1 MAAEDLILDV
11 LKDVGKLTDAQI
23 DSVRGELGV
32 RASTLLEL
40 LVLAGTLDEKD
51 LVSFLAEHFGME
63 SLTIADHAL
72 PPDVLQLVP
81 ADFAREHKIVPI
93 RAGAGVLTI
102 AMTNPMDVETLDNL
116 SVVLGR
122 NEKTKG
128 FLPETLIAG
137 PVDIQNALD
146 LYYRGQQ
153 LAAAVDEASS
163 GDYDSALKNIG
174 ELTEGKEGAD
184 EAPIIRFVSAVI
196 TQAYRMRA
204 SDIHIEPLEKRIRI
218 RYRIDGEL
226 IEMDSPPKRLQ
237 GPVLSRLKIMSG
249 MNIAERR
256 VPQDGRIKFTVD
268 NVTLDLRVSALPGTH
283 GESVVMRILD
293 KTSLLLGL
301 NELGFLEQDEE
312 TFRKLIS
319 MPNGVLLVTGPT
331 GSGKTTTLYGCLN
344 FLNKPDVKL
353 ITVEDPVEY
362 MLAGINQVMVNE
374 EINLTFSN
382 ALRSILRQA
391 PNIIMVGEIRDTIT
405 AEIAT
410 QAAMTGHLVFSTLHT
425 NDAPSAI
432 TRLIDMGVKPFLVA
446 SAVMGVMAQR
456 LVRTICKNCK
466 VEYTPDPQLIRTL
479 RLDPAEVAKKT
490 WVHGGGCDQCNNTGY
505 RGRKGIFE
513 IMVVNDEIRHLIY
526 QCVPANIIRATA
538 RKSRSMRSLREDGLA
553 KAELGITTLEEV
565 LANTVTDID

>member
-1 MAAEDLILDV
+1 V
-11 LKDVGKLTDAQI
+11 
-23 DSVRGELGV
+23 
-32 RASTLLEL
+32 
-40 LVLAGTLDEKD
+40 VLARD
-51 LVSFLAEHFGME
+51 
-63 SLTIADHAL
+63 
-72 PPDVLQLVP
+72 
-81 ADFAREHKIVPI
+81 
-93 RAGAGVLTI
+93 
-102 AMTNPMDVETLDNL
+102 
-116 SVVLGR
+116 
-122 NEKTKG
+122 EKTKG
-128 FLPETLIAG
+128 VMTETVIAG
-137 PVDIQNALD
+137 PADIQNALD

-153 LAAAVDEASS
+153 MAAAVDEASG
-163 GDYDSALKNIG
+163 GDYDTALKNIG
-174 ELTEGKEGAD
+174 EISEGKEGAD

-226 IEMDSPPKRLQ
+226 VEMESPSKRLQ
-237 GPVLSRLKIMSG
+237 GSILSRIKIMSG

-256 VPQDGRIKFTVD
+256 IPQDGRIKFSVD
-268 NVTLDLRVSALPGTH
+268 KVVLDLRVSALPGTH

-301 NELGFLEQDEE
+301 SELGFLEQDENI
-312 TFRKLIS
+312 FRKLIS

-374 EINLTFSN
+374 EINLTFGN

-456 LVRTICKNCK
+456 LVRTICKKCK
-466 VEYTPDPQLIRTL
+466 EEYKPDPQLLRTL
-479 RLDPAEVAKKT
+479 RLDPDETYKKT
-490 WVHGGGCDQCNNTGY
+490 WYHGHGCDNCNNTGY

-513 IMVVNDEIRHLIY
+513 LMVVNDEIRHLIY
-526 QCVPANIIRATA
+526 QCTPANIIRATA
-538 RKSRSMRSLREDGLA
+538 RKAGMRSLRDDGMA
-553 KAELGITTLEEV
+553 KAARGITTLEEV
-565 LANTVTDID
+565 LANTVTDVD

>member
-1 MAAEDLILDV
+1 MAAEDLILDM
-11 LKDVGKLTDAQI
+11 LKDAGMLTDAQI
-23 DSVRGELGV
+23 AKAREDVGV
-32 RASTLLEL
+32 RAGTVLEV
-40 LVLAGTLDEKD
+40 LVLTGIVAEQE
-51 LVSFLAEHFGME
+51 LVTFLTEHFGME
-63 SLTIADHAL
+63 AFNISDHAL
-72 PPDVLQLVP
+72 TPEVLALVP
-81 ADFAREHKIVPI
+81 ADFARTNKIVPV
-93 RAGAGVLTI
+93 RCGAGVLTI

-116 SVVLGR
+116 NVVLAKS
-122 NEKTKG
+122 EKTKG
-128 FLPETLIAG
+128 LMSETVISG
-137 PVDIQNALD
+137 PSDIQNALD
-146 LYYRGQQ
+146 LYYRGEQM
-153 LAAAVDEASS
+153 AAAVDEASG
-163 GDYDSALKNIG
+163 GDYDTALKSIG
-174 ELTEGKEGAD
+174 EISAGKEGAD

-196 TQAYRMRA
+196 TQAYRTRA

-226 IEMDSPPKRLQ
+226 AEMESPPKRLQ
-237 GPVLSRLKIMSG
+237 GSILSRIKIMSG

-268 NVTLDLRVSALPGTH
+268 KVTLDLRVSALPGTH

-301 NELGFLEQDEE
+301 VELGFLEQDEN

-362 MLAGINQVMVNE
+362 MLSGINQVMVNE
-374 EINLTFSN
+374 EINLTFGN
-382 ALRSILRQA
+382 ALRAILRQA
-391 PNIIMVGEIRDTIT
+391 PNIIMVGEIRDTTT

-456 LVRTICKNCK
+456 LVRTICKKCK
-466 VEYTPDPQLIRTL
+466 EECIPDPQLVRTL
-479 RLDPAEVAKKT
+479 QLDPDEVKKKT
-490 WVHGGGCDQCNNTGY
+490 WYHGRGCENCSNTGY

-513 IMVVNDEIRHLIY
+513 LMVVNDEIRHLIY
-526 QCVPANIIRATA
+526 QCTPANIIRATA
-538 RKSRSMRSLREDGLA
+538 RKAGMRSLRDDGLA
-553 KAELGITTLEEV
+553 KAERGITTLEEV
-565 LANTVTDID
+565 LANTVTDVD

>member
-1 MAAEDLILDV
+1 MAAEDLILDM
-11 LKDVGKLTDAQI
+11 LKDAGMLTDAQI
-23 DSVRGELGV
+23 VKAREDVGV
-32 RASTLLEL
+32 RASTVLEV
-40 LVLAGTLDEKD
+40 LVLTGIVAENE
-51 LVSFLAEHFGME
+51 LVTCLTEHFGME
-63 SLTIADHAL
+63 AFNISDHAL
-72 PPDVLQLVP
+72 APEVLLLVP
-81 ADFAREHKIVPI
+81 ADFARANKIVPV
-93 RAGAGVLTI
+93 RCGAGVLTI

-116 SVVLGR
+116 NVVLAK

-128 FLPETLIAG
+128 LMSETVIAG
-137 PVDIQNALD
+137 PSDIQNALD
-146 LYYRGQQ
+146 LYYRGEQM
-153 LAAAVDEASS
+153 AAAVDEASG
-163 GDYDSALKNIG
+163 GDYDTALKNIG
-174 ELTEGKEGAD
+174 EITSGKEGVD

-196 TQAYRMRA
+196 TQAYRTRA

-226 IEMDSPPKRLQ
+226 VEMESPPKRLQ
-237 GPVLSRLKIMSG
+237 GSILSRIKIMSG

-268 NVTLDLRVSALPGTH
+268 KITLDLRVSALPGTH

-301 NELGFLEQDEE
+301 VELGFLEQDET
-312 TFRKLIS
+312 TFRKLIA

-362 MLAGINQVMVNE
+362 MLSGINQVMVNE
-374 EINLTFSN
+374 EINLTFGN
-382 ALRSILRQA
+382 ALRAILRQA

-456 LVRTICKNCK
+456 LVRTICKKCK
-466 VEYTPDPQLIRTL
+466 EECTPDPQLVRTL
-479 RLDPAEVAKKT
+479 QLDPEEVKKKT
-490 WVHGGGCDQCNNTGY
+490 YYHGRGCDNCSNTGY

-513 IMVVNDEIRHLIY
+513 LMVVNDEIRHLIY
-526 QCVPANIIRATA
+526 QCTPANIIRATA
-538 RKSRSMRSLREDGLA
+538 RKAGMRSLRDDGLA
-553 KAELGITTLEEV
+553 KAERGITTLEEV
-565 LANTVTDID
+565 LANTVTDVD

>member
-1 MAAEDLILDV
+1 MAAEDLILDM
-11 LKDVGKLTDAQI
+11 LKDAGMLTDAQI
-23 DSVRGELGV
+23 AKAREDVGV
-32 RASTLLEL
+32 RAGTVLEV
-40 LVLAGTLDEKD
+40 LVLTGIVAEKE
-51 LVSFLAEHFGME
+51 LVTFLTEHFGME
-63 SLTIADHAL
+63 AFNISDHAL
-72 PPDVLQLVP
+72 APEVLLLVP
-81 ADFAREHKIVPI
+81 ADFARANKIVPV
-93 RAGAGVLTI
+93 RCGAGVLTI

-116 SVVLGR
+116 NVVLAK

-128 FLPETLIAG
+128 LMSETVIAG
-137 PVDIQNALD
+137 PSDIQNALD
-146 LYYRGQQ
+146 LYYRGEQM
-153 LAAAVDEASS
+153 AAAVDEASG

-174 ELTEGKEGAD
+174 EITSGKEGVD

-196 TQAYRMRA
+196 TQAYRTRA

-226 IEMDSPPKRLQ
+226 VEMESPPKRLQ
-237 GPVLSRLKIMSG
+237 GSILSRIKIMSG

-268 NVTLDLRVSALPGTH
+268 KITLDLRVSALPGTH

-301 NELGFLEQDEE
+301 VELGFLEQDET
-312 TFRKLIS
+312 TFRKLIA

-362 MLAGINQVMVNE
+362 MLSGINQVMVNE
-374 EINLTFSN
+374 EINLTFGN
-382 ALRSILRQA
+382 ALRAILRQA

-456 LVRTICKNCK
+456 LVRTICKKCK
-466 VEYTPDPQLIRTL
+466 EECTPDPQLVRTL
-479 RLDPAEVAKKT
+479 QLDPEVVKKKT
-490 WVHGGGCDQCNNTGY
+490 FYHGRGCDNCSNTGY

-513 IMVVNDEIRHLIY
+513 LMVVNDEIRHLIY
-526 QCVPANIIRATA
+526 QCTPANIIRATA
-538 RKSRSMRSLREDGLA
+538 RKAGMRSLRDDGLA
-553 KAELGITTLEEV
+553 KAERGITTLEEV
-565 LANTVTDID
+565 LANTVTDVD

>member
-1 MAAEDLILDV
+1 MAAEDLILDM
-11 LKDVGKLTDAQI
+11 LKDAGMLTDAQMVKARA
-23 DSVRGELGV
+23 DVGV
-32 RASTLLEL
+32 RAGTVLEV
-40 LVLAGTLDEKD
+40 LVLTGIVAEKE
-51 LVSFLAEHFGME
+51 LIAFLTEHFGME
-63 SLTIADHAL
+63 AFNISDHAL
-72 PPDVLQLVP
+72 APEVLELVP
-81 ADFAREHKIVPI
+81 ADFARANKIVPV
-93 RAGAGVLTI
+93 RCGAGVLTI

-116 SVVLGR
+116 NVVLAK

-128 FLPETLIAG
+128 LMSETVIAG
-137 PVDIQNALD
+137 PSDIQNALD

-153 LAAAVDEASS
+153 MAAAVDEASG
-163 GDYDSALKNIG
+163 GDYDTALKSIG
-174 ELTEGKEGAD
+174 EISAGKEGAD

-196 TQAYRMRA
+196 TQAYRTRA

-226 IEMDSPPKRLQ
+226 VEMESPPKRLQ
-237 GPVLSRLKIMSG
+237 GSILSRIKIMSG

-268 NVTLDLRVSALPGTH
+268 KVTLDLRVSALPGTH

-301 NELGFLEQDEE
+301 VELGFLEQDEN

-362 MLAGINQVMVNE
+362 MLSGINQVMVNE
-374 EINLTFSN
+374 EINLTFGN
-382 ALRSILRQA
+382 ALRAILRQA
-391 PNIIMVGEIRDTIT
+391 PNIIMVGEIRDTTT

-456 LVRTICKNCK
+456 LVRTICKKCK
-466 VEYTPDPQLIRTL
+466 EECTPDPQLVRTL
-479 RLDPAEVAKKT
+479 QLDPEEVKKKT
-490 WVHGGGCDQCNNTGY
+490 WYHGRGCDNCSNTGY

-513 IMVVNDEIRHLIY
+513 LMVVNDEIRHLIY
-526 QCVPANIIRATA
+526 QCTPANIIRATA
-538 RKSRSMRSLREDGLA
+538 RKAGMRSLRDDGLA
-553 KAELGITTLEEV
+553 KAERGITTLEEV
-565 LANTVTDID
+565 LANTVTDVD

>member
-1 MAAEDLILDV
+1 MAAEDLILDM
-11 LKDVGKLTDAQI
+11 LKDAGMLTDAQI
-23 DSVRGELGV
+23 VKARDDVGV
-32 RASTLLEL
+32 RASTVLEV
-40 LVLAGTLDEKD
+40 LVLTGIVAEKE
-51 LVSFLAEHFGME
+51 LVTCLTEHFGME
-63 SLTIADHAL
+63 AFNISDHAL
-72 PPDVLQLVP
+72 APEVLQLVP
-81 ADFAREHKIVPI
+81 ADFARANKIVPV
-93 RAGAGVLTI
+93 RCGAGVLTI

-116 SVVLGR
+116 NVVLAK

-128 FLPETLIAG
+128 LMSETVIAG
-137 PVDIQNALD
+137 PSDIQNALD
-146 LYYRGQQ
+146 LYYRGEQM
-153 LAAAVDEASS
+153 AAAVDEASG

-174 ELTEGKEGAD
+174 EITSGKEGVD

-196 TQAYRMRA
+196 TQAYRTRA

-226 IEMDSPPKRLQ
+226 VEMESPPKRLQ
-237 GPVLSRLKIMSG
+237 GSILSRIKIMSG

-268 NVTLDLRVSALPGTH
+268 KITLDLRVSALPGTH

-301 NELGFLEQDEE
+301 VELGFLEQDET
-312 TFRKLIS
+312 TFRKLIA

-362 MLAGINQVMVNE
+362 MLSGINQVMVNE
-374 EINLTFSN
+374 EINLTFGN
-382 ALRSILRQA
+382 ALRAILRQA

-456 LVRTICKNCK
+456 LVRTICKKCK
-466 VEYTPDPQLIRTL
+466 EECTPDPQLVRTL
-479 RLDPAEVAKKT
+479 QLDPEEVKKKT
-490 WVHGGGCDQCNNTGY
+490 WYHGRGCDNCNNTGY

-513 IMVVNDEIRHLIY
+513 LMVVNDEIRHLIY
-526 QCVPANIIRATA
+526 QCTPANIIRATA
-538 RKSRSMRSLREDGLA
+538 RKAGMRSLRDDGLA
-553 KAELGITTLEEV
+553 KAERGITTLEEV
-565 LANTVTDID
+565 LANTVTDVD

>member
-1 MAAEDLILDV
+1 MASEDLIIDL
-11 LKDVGKLTDAQI
+11 LKDAGKITDEQVAKAREEVGI
-23 DSVRGELGV
+23 R
-32 RASTLLEL
+32 
-40 LVLAGTLDEKD
+40 AGTALEVLILTGVLDEKE
-51 LVSFLAEHFGME
+51 LVSFLANHFGME
-63 SLTIADHAL
+63 AFCIADHTL
-72 PPDVLQLVP
+72 SPEVLQLIP
-81 ADFAREHKIVPI
+81 ADFAREKRMVPV
-93 RAGAGVLTI
+93 ACEAGVLKV
-102 AMTNPMDVETLDNL
+102 AMCNPMDVDALDNL
-116 SVVLGR
+116 VAVLSKS
-122 NEKTKG
+122 EATSS
-128 FLPETLIAG
+128 LVPETVVAG

-153 LAAAVDEASS
+153 LASAVEEASA
-163 GDYDSALKNIG
+163 GDYETALKNIG
-174 ELTEGKEGAD
+174 EVVEGKEGAD
-184 EAPIIRFVSAVI
+184 EAPIIRFVSAMI

-204 SDIHIEPLEKRIRI
+204 SDIHVEPLEKRVRI

-226 IEMDSPPKRLQ
+226 IEMQSPPKRLQ
-237 GPVLSRLKIMSG
+237 GPIISRIKIMSG
-249 MNIAERR
+249 MNMAERR
-256 VPQDGRIKFTVD
+256 VPQDGRIKFDVD
-268 NVTLDLRVSALPGTH
+268 KVTLDLRVSSLPGTH

-293 KTSLLLGL
+293 KSSLLLGL
-301 NELGFLEQDEE
+301 NELGFLERDEE
-312 TFRKLIS
+312 TFRSLIS

-362 MLAGINQVMVNE
+362 MLPGINQVQVNE
-374 EINLTFSN
+374 EINFGFAQ

-391 PNIIMVGEIRDTIT
+391 PNIIMVGEIRDTVT

-410 QAAMTGHLVFSTLHT
+410 QAALTGHLVFSTLHT

-446 SAVMGVMAQR
+446 TSVMGVMAQR
-456 LVRTICKNCK
+456 LVRTICPKCK
-466 VEYTPDPQLIRTL
+466 EEYEPPLRVVEAM
-479 RLDPAEVAKKT
+479 RLSQEYIKSHT
-490 WVHGGGCDQCNNTGY
+490 WVHGRGCDYCNKTGY

-538 RKSRSMRSLREDGLA
+538 RKHGMRTLREDGLA